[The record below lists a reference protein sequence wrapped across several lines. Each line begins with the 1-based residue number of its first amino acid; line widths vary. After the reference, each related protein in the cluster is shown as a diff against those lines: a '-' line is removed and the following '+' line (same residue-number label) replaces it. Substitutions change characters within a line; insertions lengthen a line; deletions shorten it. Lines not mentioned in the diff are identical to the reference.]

1 MTTSRLL
8 TCSRSDR

>member
-1 MTTSRLL
+1 MTTSRLP